1 MIARIRG
8 MIARLRRRGRH
19 RTRAAALAAGMI
31 TLLALSVSGCGST
44 GLTAPSLQTSLSR
57 TFANLYVLQQAE
69 QGNPKPSAASLDSHA
84 SCQKGGTL
92 DIPQDGSGVWLC
104 QITYLVAGPG
114 YPVIAKYNVDVQT
127 DGCYA
132 ADGDGPASVN
142 GSPTITGP
150 HYAQLINPLSLIDG
164 CFDTT

>member
-1 MIARIRG
+1 MRTARTTVL
-8 MIARLRRRGRH
+8 AAA
-19 RTRAAALAAGMI
+19 AAALA
-31 TLLALSVSGCGST
+31 LLATGCSNSSNLTPGRLQASLGS
-44 GLTAPSLQTSLSR
+44 
-57 TFANLYVLQQAE
+57 TFANLYMLQQSE
-69 QGNPKPSAASLDSHA
+69 MGNPPVRTASLHSDA
-84 SCQKGGTL
+84 SCQKGGTVTV
-92 DIPQDGSGVWLC
+92 PQEGSGVWLC
-104 QITYLVAGPG
+104 EITYLPAGPQ

-150 HYAQLINPLSLIDG
+150 AYKQIINPLSLIDG

>member
-1 MIARIRG
+1 MG
-8 MIARLRRRGRH
+8 PRRV
-19 RTRAAALAAGMI
+19 AAAAAAA
-31 TLLALSVSGCGST
+31 TLLALAVTGCGST
-44 GLTAPSLQTSLSR
+44 GLDAGRLQASISG
-57 TFANLYVLQQAE
+57 TFANLYVIQQTE
-69 QGNPKPSAASLDSHA
+69 QGNPHSSAASLHTKA
-84 SCQKGGTL
+84 SCQKGGTT
-92 DIPQDGSGVWLC
+92 DVPQDGSGVWLC

-114 YPVIAKYNVDVQT
+114 YPVVAKYNVDVQT

-150 HYAQLINPLSLIDG
+150 HYRQVINPLALIDG

>member
-1 MIARIRG
+1 MS
-8 MIARLRRRGRH
+8 RR
-19 RTRAAALAAGMI
+19 LAAGTAAAVI
-31 TLLALSVSGCGST
+31 TLLTLTASGCGST
-44 GLTAPSLQTSLSR
+44 GLTAPRLQTSLSS
-57 TFANLYVLQQAE
+57 TFANLYVLQQTE
-69 QGNPKPSAASLDSHA
+69 QGNPKPSAASLKSQA
-84 SCQKGGTL
+84 SCQKGGTP

>member
-1 MIARIRG
+1 MTTG
-8 MIARLRRRGRH
+8 NSRRRS
-19 RTRAAALAAGMI
+19 RTAAGAAAAAI
-31 TLLALSVSGCGST
+31 TVGTLTVSGCGST
-44 GLTAPSLQTSLSR
+44 GLTAPRLQTSLGR
-57 TFANLYVLQQAE
+57 TFANLYVLQQTE
-69 QGNPKPSAASLDSHA
+69 QGNPKPSAAGLDSRA
-84 SCQKGGTL
+84 SCQKGGTP
-92 DIPQDGSGVWLC
+92 DITQDGSGVWLC

-150 HYAQLINPLSLIDG
+150 HYKQLINPLSLIDG

>member
-1 MIARIRG
+1 MR
-8 MIARLRRRGRH
+8 RLTGRRFTGHRPGRRR
-19 RTRAAALAAGMI
+19 RAGALAALACP
-31 TLLALSVSGCGST
+31 LLALSGCGST
-44 GLTAPSLQTSLSR
+44 GLTAGRLQASIST

-69 QGNPKPSAASLDSHA
+69 QGNPHPSAHSLDSRA
-84 SCQKGGTL
+84 SCQKGTP
-92 DIPQDGSGVWLC
+92 DTPQEGSGVWLC
-104 QITYLVAGPG
+104 EITYLVAGPG

-150 HYAQLINPLSLIDG
+150 RYKQLINPLSLIDG

>member
-1 MIARIRG
+1 VTR
-8 MIARLRRRGRH
+8 RLAGVPV
-19 RTRAAALAAGMI
+19 AAVGAV
-31 TLLALSVSGCGST
+31 LLVFVLSGCGGST
-44 GLTAPSLQTSLSR
+44 GLTAAPLQNSLST

-69 QGNPKPSAASLDSHA
+69 QGNPPVKAASLDSHT
-84 SCQKGGTL
+84 SCQKGGTV

-104 QITYLVAGPG
+104 EITYLVAGPG

-142 GSPTITGP
+142 GSPTVTGP
-150 HYAQLINPLSLIDG
+150 HYQQVINPLALIDG

>member
-1 MIARIRG
+1 MSGLLMISPAARRRIR
-8 MIARLRRRGRH
+8 AV
-19 RTRAAALAAGMI
+19 AAAAACASVA
-31 TLLALSVSGCGST
+31 LLATSCSSSSN
-44 GLTAPSLQTSLSR
+44 LTPDRLQSSLGR
-57 TFANLYVLQQAE
+57 TFANLYVLQQSE
-69 QGNPKPSAASLDSHA
+69 MGNPPVTAASLDSKA
-84 SCQKGGTL
+84 SCEKGGTT
-92 DIPQDGSGVWLC
+92 DDTQEGSGVWLC

-114 YPVIAKYNVDVQT
+114 YPVIAKYNVNLQT

-150 HYAQLINPLSLIDG
+150 HYKQLVNPLSLIDG

>member
-1 MIARIRG
+1 MIAVRGAMIRTS
-8 MIARLRRRGRH
+8 RR
-19 RTRAAALAAGMI
+19 LAAGAI
-31 TLLALSVSGCGST
+31 AASIAAVTLTLSGCGST
-44 GLTAPSLQTSLSR
+44 GLTAPRLQDSLSR
-57 TFANLYVLQQAE
+57 TFASLYVLQQTE
-69 QGNPKPSAASLDSHA
+69 QGNPKPSATSLDSHA
-84 SCQKGGTL
+84 SCQKGGTP
-92 DIPQDGSGVWLC
+92 DITQDGSGVWLC

-150 HYAQLINPLSLIDG
+150 HYKQLINPLSLIDG
-164 CFDTT
+164 CFNTT

>member
-1 MIARIRG
+1 MRVVKVMSVTSPSRHLL
-8 MIARLRRRGRH
+8 RLSVL
-19 RTRAAALAAGMI
+19 AVLAAVLG
-31 TLLALSVSGCGST
+31 LCLAGCSSSSN
-44 GLTAPSLQTSLSR
+44 LTPDPLQTSLGG
-57 TFANLYVLQQAE
+57 TFANLYVLQQSE
-69 QGNPKPSAASLDSHA
+69 MGNPPVTAASLHSQA
-84 SCQKGGTL
+84 SCQKGGTVTV
-92 DIPQDGSGVWLC
+92 PQEGSGVWLC
-104 QITYLVAGPG
+104 EITYLPAGPQ

-150 HYAQLINPLSLIDG
+150 GYKQIINPLSLIDG

>member
-1 MIARIRG
+1 MI
-8 MIARLRRRGRH
+8 RRRARPGVLG
-19 RTRAAALAAGMI
+19 RAAGAAGALA
-31 TLLALSVSGCGST
+31 LLALGLCGCGAST
-44 GLTAPSLQTSLSR
+44 GLTAPRLQESLGR
-57 TFANLYVLQQAE
+57 TFANLYVLQQTA
-69 QGNPKPSAASLDSHA
+69 QGDPAPSAGSLKATA

-92 DIPQDGSGVWLC
+92 DVPQDGSGVWLC
-104 QITYLVAGPG
+104 QVTYLVAGPG

-142 GSPTITGP
+142 GSPTITG
-150 HYAQLINPLSLIDG
+150 AQGKQVINPLALIDG